1 MSFTINTNLDDAIMA
16 SFRERLSS
24 VTISVLKDVK
34 PEDEDTVPSILN
46 VKVADVT
53 TPPPSDIVIGVLP
66 SLTESTEEEEEDE
79 DEDEDWED
87 FQRSARALDEID
99 DMKRS
104 GAYWTDF
111 DYNNYDYDR
120 LDDRYN
126 GNNQTETGL
135 DWNESGYFD

>member
-1 MSFTINTNLDDAIMA
+1 MSFTINTNLDDATMA

-24 VTISVLKDVK
+24 VMISVLKDVK
-34 PEDEDTVPSILN
+34 PEDEDAVASILN
-46 VKVADVT
+46 VKVADVI

-66 SLTESTEEEEEDE
+66 SLTESTEEEEEDV
-79 DEDEDWED
+79 DEDWED

-104 GAYWTDF
+104 GGFWSDF